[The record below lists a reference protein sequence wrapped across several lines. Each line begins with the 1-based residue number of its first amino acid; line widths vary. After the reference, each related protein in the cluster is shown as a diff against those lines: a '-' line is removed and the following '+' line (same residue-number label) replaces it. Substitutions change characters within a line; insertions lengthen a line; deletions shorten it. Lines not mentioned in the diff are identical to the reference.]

1 MYLSALSQSVQ
12 GNLLPIRGI
21 SAKEIQH
28 MIRRRIFYSVLPVLI
43 LFLLVPGGIAVYYL
57 LANPTTAQVSIRPSA
72 KSVQNLSTLTV
83 VTNHPNVV
91 HQQIVGARWLSATIK
106 QTFLQTST
114 GKGYSQ
120 GTTASGIVALE
131 DHAPAFSSVSE
142 NAGTILTGSD
152 GITII
157 SDQDAI
163 AFLGRPAYFRAHV
176 SSPGSYGNI
185 PAHGFYLVVP
195 HGLGNSAV
203 LYNTTPFTGGHDKG
217 PYAFVQQNDIV
228 AGEHTVTSIVKQSTL
243 DALNAKMAA
252 SEQWVQTPRCT
263 KRATSDGTTGEQVQ
277 NFHVTVTTTC
287 IGEVYDT
294 QTVQAVATR
303 ELTIVAS
310 SELGT
315 HYQLLGEIATTI
327 TEVHVLNKRQG
338 TLTVSLSAVGK
349 WVYRFTDLE
358 KQRLAQMISGKHV
371 EEAQTLLAQQ
381 SSIEQVTVTTMY
393 SFWIW
398 DTIPTDVKKISIV
411 ILQGR

>member
-1 MYLSALSQSVQ
+1 
-12 GNLLPIRGI
+12 
-21 SAKEIQH
+21 
-28 MIRRRIFYSVLPVLI
+28 MIRRRIFYIALPVLI

-57 LANPTTAQVSIRPSA
+57 LAHPTTAQVTIRPSA

-120 GTTASGIVALE
+120 GATASGIVALE

-263 KRATSDGTTGEQVQ
+263 KRVTSDGTPGEQVQ
-277 NFHVTVTTTC
+277 NFHMTVTTTC

-327 TEVHVLNKRQG
+327 AEVHVLNKRQG
-338 TLTVSLSAVGK
+338 TLTVSLSALGK
-349 WVYRFTDLE
+349 WVYRFTDVE

-371 EEAQTLLAQQ
+371 EEAQTLLVQQ

>member
-1 MYLSALSQSVQ
+1 M
-12 GNLLPIRGI
+12 
-21 SAKEIQH
+21 K
-28 MIRRRIFYSVLPVLI
+28 RRRIFYSVLPVLI
-43 LFLLVPGGIAVYYL
+43 LFLLVPGSIAVYYL
-57 LANPTTAQVSIRPSA
+57 LANPTTAQVSILPST
-72 KSVQNLSTLTV
+72 KRVQHLSTLTI
-83 VTNHPNVV
+83 VTNHPDVA

-106 QTFLQTST
+106 QTVLQTST

-228 AGEHTVTSIVKQSTL
+228 AGEHTLSSIVKQSTL
-243 DALNAKMAA
+243 DALNAKMAV

-263 KRATSDGTTGEQVQ
+263 RRATSDGTTGEQVQ
-277 NFHVTVTTTC
+277 HFHVTITTTC
-287 IGEVYDT
+287 AGEVYDT
-294 QTVQAVATR
+294 QMVQAVAAR
-303 ELTIVAS
+303 ELISAAS

-327 TEVHVLNKRQG
+327 TEVHVLNKRLG
-338 TLTVSLSAVGK
+338 TLTVSLSAEGK
-349 WVYRFTDLE
+349 WVYRFTDVE

-371 EEAQTLLAQQ
+371 EEAQTLLVQQ
-381 SSIEQVTVTTMY
+381 PTIEQVTITTMY

-398 DTIPTDVKKISIV
+398 DTIPADVKKISIV

>member
-1 MYLSALSQSVQ
+1 M
-12 GNLLPIRGI
+12 
-21 SAKEIQH
+21 K
-28 MIRRRIFYSVLPVLI
+28 RRRILYSVLPVLI
-43 LFLLVPGGIAVYYL
+43 LFLLIPGSLVVYYL

-83 VTNHPNVV
+83 VTSHTNVL

-106 QTFLQTST
+106 QTVLQTST

-131 DHAPAFSSVSE
+131 DHAPAFSYVSE
-142 NAGTILTGSD
+142 TAGTILTGSD

-157 SDQDAI
+157 SDQGAL

-217 PYAFVQQNDIV
+217 PYAFVLPNDLV
-228 AGEHTVTSIVKQSTL
+228 AGEHALTSMVKQSTL
-243 DALNAKMAA
+243 DALNAKMAG

-263 KRATSDGTTGEQVQ
+263 WRATSDGTTGKPVQ
-277 NFHVTVTTTC
+277 NFHVTVTTSC
-287 IGEVYDT
+287 IGEVYNT
-294 QTVQAVATR
+294 QRVQALATR
-303 ELTIVAS
+303 ELTIAAS
-310 SELGT
+310 SKLGT

-327 TEVHVLNKRQG
+327 TVVHVLNKREG

-349 WVYRFTDLE
+349 WVYRFTDVE
-358 KQRLAQMISGKHV
+358 KQRLAQMISGKSV
-371 EEAQTLLAQQ
+371 EEAQTLLVQQ
-381 SSIEQVTVTTMY
+381 PTIEQVTVTNMY

-398 DTIPTDVKKISIV
+398 DTVPTDLKKISIV